1 MDSFYSLAKLRQFN
15 TAPDYL
21 VNVNAGSQD
30 RNLRCWAAR
39 LANIAEVAAKLD
51 VPLLTLD
58 TNFHEVFEEPHLR
71 CHTIRNLCACFAL
84 RPWVEAFGYSSSSD
98 YQAVSFV
105 DAFTDGISFIDHIVS
120 VSMTPRQLEVLHLGF
135 NATRLEKTKAIVS
148 DPVVQAHLD
157 VCTNGLYQGRKDASS
172 PINCGIC
179 DKCVRTIITLDHLGY
194 LDAFQNCFDLAHFR
208 SNREALIARLRESSQ
223 PLDREAAALLAT

>member
-1 MDSFYSLAKLRQFN
+1 VDSFYSLAKLRQFN

-157 VCTNGLYQGRKDASS
+157 VCTMASTRGERTRRRRSIAGFATNACGQSLRSIISAIWTLSRTASIS
-172 PINCGIC
+172 PTFGA
-179 DKCVRTIITLDHLGY
+179 T
-194 LDAFQNCFDLAHFR
+194 
-208 SNREALIARLRESSQ
+208 ARH
-223 PLDREAAALLAT
+223 